1 MPVLS
6 RFHGIILR
14 IPKLLPRVENLQAVF
29 GLFKGLHPFVL
40 RVQQGDGRLLA
51 VIFRPGRSE
60 VRILP
65 VSPRAAPYGVLLLV
79 LCTDFMGQQKK
90 GFEQS
95 VPRALRPAGAFL
107 GCGLANP
114 FGRTKKRIAMYFYNA
129 LFVLMLFWF

>member
-1 MPVLS
+1 MSDVPVLS

-14 IPKLLPRVENLQAVF
+14 IPKLLPHVENLQAVF

-79 LCTDFMGQQKK
+79 LCTDFMGQQKR
-90 GFEQS
+90 GIRAARA
-95 VPRALRPAGAFL
+95 PRLGESLRARQKAHCNVLLQCAF
-107 GCGLANP
+107 C
-114 FGRTKKRIAMYFYNA
+114 FI
-129 LFVLMLFWF
+129 VI

>member
-1 MPVLS
+1 MSEVPVLS

-14 IPKLLPRVENLQAVF
+14 IPKLLPHVENLQAVF

-95 VPRALRPAGAFL
+95 VPRALRPAGQKRPGRAFL
-107 GCGLANP
+107 GRGLANP
-114 FGRTKKRIAMYFYNA
+114 FGRA
-129 LFVLMLFWF
+129 

>member
-14 IPKLLPRVENLQAVF
+14 IPKLLPRVETLQAVF

-65 VSPRAAPYGVLLLV
+65 GAPELPRY
-79 LCTDFMGQQKK
+79 F
-90 GFEQS
+90 
-95 VPRALRPAGAFL
+95 PREF
-107 GCGLANP
+107 
-114 FGRTKKRIAMYFYNA
+114 
-129 LFVLMLFWF
+129 